1 DELGRKDIRA
11 GDTVVIQRAGDVIPQ
26 VVEVLADRRPADSA
40 AFVFPDACPVCGS
53 PAIRPEGEAVR
64 RCTGDLVCE
73 AQVVERL
80 KHFVSRDALDID
92 GFGARNIEQF
102 FGYGW
107 LRRPGDVFRLG
118 AQAAEIAGLEGWGET
133 SAANLRAAIEARRE
147 IPLDRLLFGLGIR
160 QVGQTTARL
169 LARRFE
175 TAAAL
180 FEQFERVADGD
191 MVAEAELL
199 DIDGI
204 GPGVVEDIARFFANP
219 DNRAAVED
227 LLDEVQ
233 AQAVTAPVISED
245 AKLAG
250 KTVVFTGTLT
260 RMSRAEAKAR
270 AEALGAKVAGSVSKK
285 TDLVVI
291 GLDAGSK
298 AKKAAELELETMDE
312 DQWLAFLD

>member
-1 DELGRKDIRA
+1 MCIR
-11 GDTVVIQRAGDVIPQ
+11 D
-26 VVEVLADRRPADSA
+26 
-40 AFVFPDACPVCGS
+40 
-53 PAIRPEGEAVR
+53 
-64 RCTGDLVCE
+64 
-73 AQVVERL
+73 
-80 KHFVSRDALDID
+80 
-92 GFGARNIEQF
+92 
-102 FGYGW
+102 
-107 LRRPGDVFRLG
+107 
-118 AQAAEIAGLEGWGET
+118 
-133 SAANLRAAIEARRE
+133 
-147 IPLDRLLFGLGIR
+147 
-160 QVGQTTARL
+160 
-169 LARRFE
+169 RFE

-180 FEQFERVADGD
+180 FEQFGRVADGD

-219 DNRAAVED
+219 DNRAAVDD

-233 AQAVTAPVISED
+233 VQAVTAPVISED

-298 AKKAAELELETMDE
+298 AKKAVELELETMDE
-312 DQWLAFLD
+312 DQWLVFLD